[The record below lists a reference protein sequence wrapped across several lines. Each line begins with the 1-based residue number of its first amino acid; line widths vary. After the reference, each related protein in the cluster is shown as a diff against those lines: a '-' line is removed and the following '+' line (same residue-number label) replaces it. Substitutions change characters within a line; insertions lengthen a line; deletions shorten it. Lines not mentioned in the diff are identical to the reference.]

1 MTVKCQT
8 KKFIPTYDYPAAV
21 QAAEAQAEIFWLP
34 TEPKV
39 EKDLHCLKTE
49 LSPAQLHGVM
59 TTLKLFTLIMLSSVK
74 DHLRSVPEIC
84 FFFKKN
90 RFSIDLRLRPKFLVS
105 GSKFCHGAESGVKK
119 FLARLKRALSDFESP
134 KTRSEPYQNR
144 PKVVFETCSFLHG
157 IFSQT

>member
-1 MTVKCQT
+1 MFNSERIIT
-8 KKFIPTYDYPAAV
+8 KD
-21 QAAEAQAEIFWLP
+21 
-34 TEPKV
+34 
-39 EKDLHCLKTE
+39 
-49 LSPAQLHGVM
+49 
-59 TTLKLFTLIMLSSVK
+59 MLSINAICKKMYWSWLFLIIARKTSVK

-84 FFFKKN
+84 FFLKKN

-144 PKVVFETCSFLHG
+144 PKVVFQTCSFLHG